1 MPVKMH
7 DGCWKQDA
15 AENNRIAKK
24 KVCGAHKSGHLLGCS
39 RALCARKIIRNL
51 SSYVFASFIVSRRS
65 LACVL
70 EHVDWVRCF
79 SHVRSQFT
87 ISWFSPYSPENFHNG
102 AARYEFVWCSYN
114 VEEVCPLLRI
124 ARVFQMPFS
133 SINLCILGR
142 DCLLSY
148 RIATSIHNWTR
159 RSTSCPN
166 VLTLTWRSAEV
177 SA

>member
-1 MPVKMH
+1 MTMCLSRCMTAAGNKMRLRTTEVQKRRCVVRTNQH
-7 DGCWKQDA
+7 TSW
-15 AENNRIAKK
+15 
-24 KVCGAHKSGHLLGCS
+24 GA
-39 RALCARKIIRNL
+39 R
-51 SSYVFASFIVSRRS
+51 VQFASFIVSRRS

-70 EHVDWVRCF
+70 EHEHGYQVRCF
-79 SHVRSQFT
+79 FARSKSSASVRKFT

-102 AARYEFVWCSYN
+102 AGRYEYVWYSYN
-114 VEEVCPLLRI
+114 VEEVCPLLRT

-133 SINLCILGR
+133 SINLCMPSMLGR

-166 VLTLTWRSAEV
+166 VLTLTWRSPEV